1 MELIEQRD
9 KLVTALE
16 SMVLLSKHSKSNAVP
31 LNYALNLLKEIG
43 EISTLDVPDQLK
55 RKLKQYDDEL
65 AANEAKRIRLEE
77 SRREF
82 INRHELNK
90 RVEFKEL
97 LK

>member
-1 MELIEQRD
+1 ME
-9 KLVTALE
+9 
-16 SMVLLSKHSKSNAVP
+16 
-31 LNYALNLLKEIG
+31 
-43 EISTLDVPDQLK
+43 LK

-90 RVEFKEL
+90 RDEFKEL

>member
-16 SMVLLSKHSKSNAVP
+16 CMVLLSKHSKSNAVP
-31 LNYALNLLKEIG
+31 LKHALDLLKKIG

-55 RKLKQYDDEL
+55 RALKQYDDKL
-65 AANEAKRIRLEE
+65 AANEAERIRLEE

-82 INRHELNK
+82 INRHGLNK
-90 RVEFKEL
+90 RRGFKEL